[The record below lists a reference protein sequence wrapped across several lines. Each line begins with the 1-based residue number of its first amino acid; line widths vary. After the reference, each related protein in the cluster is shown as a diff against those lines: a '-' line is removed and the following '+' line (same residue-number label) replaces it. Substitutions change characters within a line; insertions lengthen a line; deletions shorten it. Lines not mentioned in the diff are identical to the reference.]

1 MFLIGLDEEKIAKD
15 GYIPQSMWDWVDEV
29 FFEFNFSK
37 EPQPDGTVL
46 YACSPDSDNHLSDIG
61 CVFCTLVDD
70 KNFGK
75 YCNKWIEYDNDFD
88 ESQPFEEVDFLE
100 NARKDYPTF
109 QQGQKMEKR
118 KTLKAINFDLDFI
131 SFFD

>member
-1 MFLIGLDEEKIAKD
+1 MKMFLIGLDEEKIAKD

-46 YACSPDSDNHLSDIG
+46 YMGSPDSKNLLADLG
-61 CVFCTLVDD
+61 CVFVSLVAD

-88 ESQPFEEVDFLE
+88 ESQPFEEIDFLE
-100 NARKDYPTF
+100 NARKDFPTF
-109 QQGQKMEKR
+109 QQG
-118 KTLKAINFDLDFI
+118 
-131 SFFD
+131 

>member
-1 MFLIGLDEEKIAKD
+1 MKMFLIGLDEEKIDKD

-46 YACSPDSDNHLSDIG
+46 YACSPDSDNHLSDIC
-61 CVFCTLVDD
+61 CVFVSLVAD

-75 YCNKWIEYDNDFD
+75 YCTKWIEYDNDFD
-88 ESQPFEEVDFLE
+88 ESQPFEEIDFLAGVKE
-100 NARKDYPTF
+100 EYPIF
-109 QQGQKMEKR
+109 NQGK
-118 KTLKAINFDLDFI
+118 
-131 SFFD
+131 